1 MESNALESTHSSFEV
16 ANLKCTGLGA
26 SYFVVYLAFVLFILR
41 YGQIIAIT
49 MPMSSPL
56 GRRTTS
62 SSTSSRQLSLA
73 SLNSRPDRFVRMS
86 WTNVVGS
93 SALYYLS
100 HSRDIMHFAAWSTVE
115 GILFRS
121 ALLPL
126 RIAEKFEC
134 ELFSLSSFHLQA
146 CLMKEPARRAGG
158 VNSYT
163 TNQSVLAI
171 L

>member
-1 MESNALESTHSSFEV
+1 MHWPWSVVLRRLPRLRSLHFAIWSNNSHHDVNEF
-16 ANLKCTGLGA
+16 
-26 SYFVVYLAFVLFILR
+26 AF
-41 YGQIIAIT
+41 
-49 MPMSSPL
+49 